1 MTLSRLLSQQQ
12 PVPIQMKHLL
22 KCPGATAESKS
33 LAFTDAESLLV
44 TVHSSLPDFSSA
56 SFRNEAYLDLIPK
69 DSVKLSSTGN
79 TV

>member
-33 LAFTDAESLLV
+33 LACLL
-44 TVHSSLPDFSSA
+44 LMLK
-56 SFRNEAYLDLIPK
+56 AYLLQSTAAYQI
-69 DSVKLSSTGN
+69 SVVHLS
-79 TV
+79 VMKHIWI